1 MPQPGTPG
9 PIELYQSAVDFM
21 QPIIAGVRP
30 DQMDLPTPCTE
41 WNVRQVINHNLKVA
55 ECTLS
60 LLSGTGFVN
69 PMEVDDP
76 LPTEGASG
84 AFEATTFAIL
94 EAVKSP
100 GAAERFIETPVMS
113 MSTPQL
119 LMQVFGDLMIHKW
132 DLATATGQDTSMDD
146 GLAEICYNLIEPQ
159 MEGSR
164 QMGMFGPIVTVP
176 PNASARDKLL
186 GLAGRAP

>member
-30 DQMDLPTPCTE
+30 DQMDLPTPCSE
-41 WNVRQVINHNLKVA
+41 WNVRQIINHNLKVA

-69 PMEVDDP
+69 PMEVDHP
-76 LPTEGASG
+76 LPSEGAPA
-84 AFEATTFAIL
+84 AFEAATSAIL
-94 EAVKSP
+94 EAIKSP

-113 MSTPQL
+113 MSAPQL
-119 LMQVFGDLMIHKW
+119 LMQVFGDLLIHRW
-132 DLATATGQDTSMDD
+132 DLATATGQDTSMDPA
-146 GLAEICYNLIEPQ
+146 LAEICYNLIEPQ

-164 QMGMFGPIVTVP
+164 QMGMFGPLVTVP

-186 GLAGRAP
+186 GLAGRTP